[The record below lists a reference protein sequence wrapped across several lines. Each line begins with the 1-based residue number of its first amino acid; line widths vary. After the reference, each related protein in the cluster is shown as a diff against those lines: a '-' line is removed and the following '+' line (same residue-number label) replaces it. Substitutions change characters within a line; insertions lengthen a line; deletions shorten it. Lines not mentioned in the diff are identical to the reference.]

1 MADIIIGPDESK
13 EQVARELLDQAEH
26 PDHVIWRPRSNTP
39 HGGVFEVPDDEVEAL
54 VARREAAQQAS
65 QQLVQDR
72 LDRAAERDDLASRTG
87 LTPAELGFPANGPE
101 DTASIGQV
109 GGETPEVDPLR
120 SPEQQ
125 LMERE
130 ARVDGVAEAQDAQVA
145 RAQERAEDAEAAD
158 ADAEADEDADAK
170 AAADRA
176 AARKAARRTSSKA
189 ASKSDAETSD
199 KE

>member
-145 RAQERAEDAEAAD
+145 RAQERADDADEAD
-158 ADAEADEDADAK
+158 ADAEDADADAK

-176 AARKAARRTSSKA
+176 AARKAARRTSSKS
-189 ASKSDAETSD
+189 ASKSDTETSD
-199 KE
+199 NKE